1 MFQNAS
7 VKLIELGIDAVI
19 MLHNIEFQI
28 VSGKINAV
36 FWMLTREIKA
46 AIIASSPRKRTI

>member
-7 VKLIELGIDAVI
+7 VELIKLGINDVI
-19 MLHNIEFQI
+19 MMHNIEFQI
-28 VSGKINAV
+28 ASGKMNAV
-36 FWMLTREIKA
+36 FLMLTREIKA